1 MKKKYNLVFATN
13 AFDYVLDKNGDEI
26 YGVLSLIKIFKNNLH
41 LALVISDPSGNYLT
55 YLEKNKV
62 FISKNILV
70 INENHSFF
78 EILKLSDC
86 LIRNTT
92 TDGDSISIK
101 EAIYLNKKV
110 IATNCVD
117 RPEGVKLI
125 DVNNYDQIEKE
136 ILNCY
141 SNRKNNSKYYD
152 IKNGGDQLIEIYKKL

>member
-1 MKKKYNLVFATN
+1 MK
-13 AFDYVLDKNGDEI
+13 I
-26 YGVLSLIKIFKNNLH
+26 IH
-41 LALVISDPSGNYLT
+41 
-55 YLEKNKV
+55 
-62 FISKNILV
+62 
-70 INENHSFF
+70 FF

-117 RPEGVKLI
+117 RPEGIKLI

-136 ILNCY
+136 ILRCY
-141 SNRKNNSKYYD
+141 SNQKKK
-152 IKNGGDQLIEIYKKL
+152 ILIYKKWRRSTH